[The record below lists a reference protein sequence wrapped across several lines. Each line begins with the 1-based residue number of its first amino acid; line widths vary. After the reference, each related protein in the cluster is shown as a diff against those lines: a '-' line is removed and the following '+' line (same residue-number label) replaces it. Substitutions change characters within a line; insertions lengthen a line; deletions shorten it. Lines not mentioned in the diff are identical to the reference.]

1 MDLDRIKQKADTDKV
16 KQMEIENKKNEAIEK
31 FDSMFDIM
39 SKSYNLWNGKMKV
52 AVDKFVETYKQTLMN
67 NGFDVK
73 IDNPFVKD
81 ALVGGDII
89 ATYEDATFRLSG
101 INYEGEHMYIQNFS
115 EDLCIEF
122 WIRLPKKVPN
132 YLVWKDNV
140 QVSGKDT
147 SHYGSNA
154 IEGYKNFVNQ
164 FNTMGELEE
173 VINKIDINI
182 KHFSDAIEK
191 VNEIDL
197 VIHKFGTDAEYKDF
211 NEFWDSVE

>member
-1 MDLDRIKQKADTDKV
+1 MDLERIKQKADADKV
-16 KQMEIENKKNEAIEK
+16 NQMEIDNKKKEAIEK
-31 FDSMFDIM
+31 FDTMSEIM

-52 AVDKFVETYKQTLMN
+52 AVDKFVESYKQTLMTS
-67 NGFDVK
+67 GFDVK

-81 ALVGGDII
+81 ALVGRDII
-89 ATYEDATFRLSG
+89 ATYEDATFKLSD
-101 INYEGEHMYIQNFS
+101 INYEGEHMYIQNFD
-115 EDLCIEF
+115 DLCIEF

-132 YLVWKDNV
+132 YLVWKDSV
-140 QVSGKDT
+140 KVSGKFASD
-147 SHYGSNA
+147 YGSNT

-182 KHFSDAIEK
+182 KHFSDAIEQ

-197 VIHKFGTDAEYKDF
+197 VVHKFGTDDEYKDF
-211 NEFWDSVE
+211 NEFWDSIE